1 MTMRNLIAKL
11 QATWRGFRRAEGGN
25 TIVVFGL
32 SMIPIV
38 GLVGAAVDY
47 SRASNI
53 RTAMQAAADSTA
65 LAMATS
71 ASGQT
76 ADQLSAAAS
85 SFFKSIFTRPDA
97 DNVTVTTTYTTT
109 SGTQL
114 VLNATASM
122 KSDIMGVM
130 GFKNIPIAVSS
141 TAAWGMSRL
150 RVSLVLDNTGSMAD
164 AGKITALKTAATNLV
179 NQLQAAAV
187 NNGDVYV
194 SIIPFNKDVNVGA
207 VVNVSAPWINWKLWD
222 SVNLSSS
229 STSSSSSSSTTSA
242 TICWNGVQYSWN
254 GSSFTVLGTC
264 AVSSN
269 TICWNGTTYT
279 WTGTAFSPGGSC
291 GTTTTTT
298 TSTPNRSAWNG
309 CITDRDQNYDTTNTA
324 PNPSDVSLAAGIPST
339 LFPAE
344 QYSMCPIELMPLSYD
359 WTALKNKIAA
369 MTPNGFTNQAIGLA
383 WGWES
388 LTQGNPLNAPAE
400 DASYQYQKVIILLT
414 DGLNTEN
421 RWTTDQATIDAR
433 QQLLCNNIKAAGIT
447 IYTIQVNT
455 GTDPTST
462 LLRNCATDASKWFV
476 LTSASQIVTV
486 FNQIGTNLS
495 KLRVAR

>member
-11 QATWRGFRRAEGGN
+11 HATWRGFRRAEGGN

-114 VLNATASM
+114 VLNATATM

-164 AGKITALKTAATNLV
+164 AGKITALKTASKNLID
-179 NQLQAAAV
+179 QLKGAAV
-187 NNGDVYV
+187 NNGDVYI
-194 SIIPFNKDVNVGA
+194 SIIPFSKDVNVGA
-207 VVNVSAPWINWKLWD
+207 TGNNGANWINWKLWEAL
-222 SVNLSSS
+222 NS
-229 STSSSSSSSTTSA
+229 STSSSSA
-242 TICWNGVQYSWN
+242 TM
-254 GSSFTVLGTC
+254 
-264 AVSSN
+264 
-269 TICWNGTTYT
+269 CWNGTQYT
-279 WTGTAFSPGGSC
+279 WNGSTFTTGGSCSTASNTVCWNGTLYTWNGGTSFTQGGSC
-291 GTTTTTT
+291 GTT
-298 TSTPNRSAWNG
+298 SASIHSSWTG
-309 CITDRDQNYDTTNTA
+309 CITDRDQDYDIRNTA
-324 PNPSDVSLAAGIPST
+324 PNPSDANLAAGIAST

-344 QYSMCPIELMPLSYD
+344 QYSECPVQLMPLSYD
-359 WTALKNKIAA
+359 WTSLKSKIDA
-369 MTPNGFTNQAIGLA
+369 MTPNGTTNQSIGLA

-388 LTQGNPLNAPAE
+388 LTQGAPLSAPVE
-400 DASYQYQKVIILLT
+400 DPSYKYQKVIILLT
-414 DGLNTEN
+414 DGLNTQN

-433 QQLLCNNIKAAGIT
+433 QALLCNNVKAAGIT
-447 IYTIQVNT
+447 LYTIQVNT
-455 GTDPTST
+455 GGTDPTST
-462 LLRNCATDASKWFV
+462 LLQNCASDASKTFM
-476 LTSASQIVTV
+476 LTQASAIVTV

-495 KLRVAR
+495 KLRVAK